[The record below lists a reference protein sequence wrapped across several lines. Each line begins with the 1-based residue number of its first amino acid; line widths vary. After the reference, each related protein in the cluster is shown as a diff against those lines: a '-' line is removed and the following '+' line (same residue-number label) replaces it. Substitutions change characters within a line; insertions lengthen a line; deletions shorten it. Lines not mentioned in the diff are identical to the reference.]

1 VGTKRSQ
8 EIFAELKCEGINK
21 VAIEE
26 LREVLIKSSK
36 SSLSSFAKG
45 YSIRFYLLRKILIKA
60 SSSLLYQYPL

>member
-26 LREVLIKSSK
+26 LREVLIK